1 MSDAVSTVTQ
11 NPSAW
16 QRTARRFEVG
26 RFAVRQGI
34 ANLTTDLKLL
44 LRRWTDGVVLRQK
57 RLDGFQMI
65 VRAEEEVGR
74 AIYYAGAHESVETAF
89 FRSRL
94 NETSVCCDIGANV
107 GYYSLLFASLASR
120 GVVHSFEPVPLN
132 FYVLCTN
139 RLLNSFSNLIANPCA
154 VGDVNGSIGFV
165 VSRDSAFSSLVDT
178 KIKPMATE
186 ISVPITTLDAY
197 CEKNAVRKID
207 VLKVDVE
214 GAEGRVLAGADQLFR
229 NRAEHPRTVMMEL
242 YEPMLSRYSS
252 SIDDILCRMDRHGY
266 KPFVIERE
274 HLVPFRTSHYNILY
288 NVIFLDD

>member
-1 MSDAVSTVTQ
+1 MSGTASNVMT
-11 NPSAW
+11 PSAW
-16 QRTARRFEVG
+16 QRTVK
-26 RFAVRQGI
+26 RFALGRLAIQQGLG
-34 ANLTTDLKLL
+34 NLTTDVKLL

-74 AIYYAGAHESVETAF
+74 AIYYAGAHESFETAF

-94 NETSVCCDIGANV
+94 NEESVCCDIGANV
-107 GYYSLLFASLASR
+107 GYYSLLFASLAPK
-120 GVVHSFEPVPLN
+120 GMVHSFEPVPLN

-154 VGDVNGSIGFV
+154 VGDVSGSVEFV

-178 KIKPMATE
+178 KIKPMAME
-186 ISVPITTLDAY
+186 ISVPITTLDSY
-197 CEKNAVRKID
+197 CEKNGIERID

-214 GAEGRVLAGADQLFR
+214 GAEGRVLTGAERVLR
-229 NRAEHPRTVMMEL
+229 NHASHPRTVMMEL
-242 YEPMLSRYSS
+242 YEPMLSRYGSC
-252 SIDDILCRMDRHGY
+252 IDDILQKMHRYGY
-266 KPFVIERE
+266 EHAFVIDRDK
-274 HLVPFRTSHYNILY
+274 LVPFRPNHYNILY